1 MSRKRLY
8 FAVAA
13 LVVVTVGLGAYVY
26 RLDPR
31 SGVEMTITEDRLS
44 MRDH

>member
-1 MSRKRLY
+1 MNRKALY
-8 FAVAA
+8 FAVVA
-13 LVVVTVGLGAYVY
+13 LVATTIGVGAYVY

>member
-1 MSRKRLY
+1 MNRKSLY
-8 FAVAA
+8 FAVAM
-13 LVVVTVGLGAYVY
+13 LVVVTIGLGTYVY

-31 SGVEMTITEDRLS
+31 SGVEVTITEDRLS